1 MIYNIIATA
10 IDHLMIFKEW
20 PLIPYID
27 IIFIN
32 CTIKSQNCHWW
43 NVSNYTLQNWLVVS
57 FFTDKDTGKC
67 KNIVL
72 DVY

>member
-20 PLIPYID
+20 PLNTYID

-32 CTIKSQNCHWW
+32 CTIKSQNFHWW
-43 NVSNYTLQNWLVVS
+43 NVSNYTLQNWLVV

>member
-43 NVSNYTLQNWLVVS
+43 NVSNYTLQNRLVVS

>member
-32 CTIKSQNCHWW
+32 CTIKSQNFHWW

>member
-10 IDHLMIFKEW
+10 IDHLMISKEW
-20 PLIPYID
+20 PLNTYID
-27 IIFIN
+27 TIFIN
-32 CTIKSQNCHWW
+32 CTIKSQNFHWW
-43 NVSNYTLQNWLVVS
+43 NVSNYTLQNWLVV
-57 FFTDKDTGKC
+57 FLTDKDTGKC

>member
-20 PLIPYID
+20 PLITYID

-32 CTIKSQNCHWW
+32 CTIKSQNFHWW

>member
-20 PLIPYID
+20 PLITYID

-32 CTIKSQNCHWW
+32 CTTKSQNFHWW
-43 NVSNYTLQNWLVVS
+43 NVSNYTLQNWLVV